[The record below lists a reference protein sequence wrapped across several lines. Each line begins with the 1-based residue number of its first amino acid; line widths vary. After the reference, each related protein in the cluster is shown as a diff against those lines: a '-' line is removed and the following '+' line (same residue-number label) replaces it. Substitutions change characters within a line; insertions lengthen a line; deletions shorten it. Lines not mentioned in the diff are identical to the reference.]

1 MGPKQEA
8 FFLFFPFFWQQLLTK
23 VAEAQLVVLTE
34 VTGGSLVAE
43 AVSPSDPCL
52 QGGWV
57 RVPDFEC
64 FKGWKVAQRRGGVG
78 RDGGG
83 GGRGRR

>member
-1 MGPKQEA
+1 MSLTQSLSPPSESKQQMGPEQEA
-8 FFLFFPFFWQQLLTK
+8 FFSFFSLFWQQLLTK

-34 VTGGSLVAE
+34 VTGEPLVAE

-57 RVPDFEC
+57 RS
-64 FKGWKVAQRRGGVG
+64 
-78 RDGGG
+78 
-83 GGRGRR
+83 

>member
-8 FFLFFPFFWQQLLTK
+8 FFWQQLLTK

-34 VTGGSLVAE
+34 VMGGPLVAE
-43 AVSPSDPCL
+43 AVSPLGPCL
-52 QGGWV
+52 QGGRV

-64 FKGWKVAQRRGGVG
+64 FKGWKWGEEVWDR
-78 RDGGG
+78 G